1 MNNRMKWYAALA
13 CIGIAGISALAYIQ
27 STKGAPA
34 IEVSTY
40 AEPGAELAAAT
51 ELKFLPDSS
60 KAVPGMQLAA
70 QSDELALYFNPET
83 TEIAVLNRK
92 SGKVWRSNPED
103 LGSDAK
109 ASPFEKDR
117 LAAQLTIN
125 YRDAIGTL
133 GTITNFTDSIK
144 REQFKAEGIENGIR
158 ITYTIGDTS
167 LGIDALPKL
176 ISKKR
181 MEEKIYSKLDEATA
195 KYVSNRYFPLK
206 DNPEVLER
214 LDTAVSR
221 ALVLTRMLDAFA
233 KAGYTAEDLAA
244 DNQEN
249 GLSAAAGANRPNFT
263 VPIEYQLTGD
273 SMTIR
278 VPVRDI
284 KESEGYQIRT
294 VELLD
299 FFGAAGTAEE
309 GYMLVPDGSGSLI
322 ELNNGKIGEEVYA
335 QRVYGEDENNNS
347 RRRGQISEAARLPV
361 FGMKSGDEAWFA
373 TIDKGEGI
381 ASINADISGRKNSY
395 NYAYASF
402 AVRGE
407 DELEI
412 FKGNKVDEIQLLTD
426 DVYKGDL
433 QVRYSFLS
441 GQDAN
446 YSGMAKQY
454 REQLVKANILK
465 PKEASSKAAL
475 PFYLDVLGAVDKRK
489 SFLGIPYKGLMPM
502 TTVEQAGE
510 IADKLDAAGVSN
522 LQMRYVG
529 WFNEGIDH
537 KVPKSVSMDGELG
550 SKSELKDLAERLKAK
565 GGSLYPDVAFQHVLR
580 DNRDFKPAS
589 DAARFVT
596 REQAMLAPINRAF
609 NAMDLSL
616 GSTYLLS
623 PAKLPYFVD
632 KFIDKYGS
640 YGIDA
645 VSLRDMGDSLQA
657 DYRVSRV
664 VFRDVSKNIVT
675 EQLSKLEKSYP
686 NMMLTGGNAYALQYA
701 DQLIDVPM
709 SSSGFSIADQ
719 EIPFYEMVLHGYK
732 DYAGDAMNLDDN
744 QDLNYHL
751 LRSLEYGAA
760 PHFFW
765 SYESSSKLKFTA
777 YENLFSTHYT
787 DWLQKAADLYG
798 KVNQALAGVQSSA
811 IAEHIQHKP
820 GVVEVRYDNGTS
832 IYVNYTDEPANV
844 DGVQVAAKNFMVGGD
859 NK

>member
-1 MNNRMKWYAALA
+1 MKWYAALA

-34 IEVSTY
+34 IEVSAY
-40 AEPGAELAAAT
+40 ADPEAKPAAAG
-51 ELKFLPDSS
+51 ELKFMPDRAD
-60 KAVPGMQLAA
+60 AVPGMQLAA
-70 QSDELALYFNPET
+70 QSDALGLYFSPET
-83 TEIAVLNRK
+83 TEIAVLNRS
-92 SGKVWRSNPED
+92 SGKVWRSNPID
-103 LGSDAK
+103 MGSDAK

-117 LAAQLTIN
+117 LAAQVTIN
-125 YRDAIGTL
+125 YRDSIGTL
-133 GTITNFTDSIK
+133 GSITNFTDSIK

-195 KYVSNRYFPLK
+195 KYVSNRYFPLE

-221 ALVLTRMLDAFA
+221 ALVLNRMLDAFA
-233 KAGYTAEDLAA
+233 KAGYTPEDLAA

-249 GLSAAAGANRPNFT
+249 GLSAEAGSNRPNFT
-263 VPIEYQLTGD
+263 IPIEYRIVED
-273 SMTIR
+273 SLQIR
-278 VPVRDI
+278 VPVSEI
-284 KESEGYQIRT
+284 KESKGYQIRT

-299 FFGAAGTAEE
+299 FFGAAGTEE
-309 GYMLVPDGSGSLI
+309 KGYMLVPDGSGSLI
-322 ELNNGKIGEEVYA
+322 ELNNGKISEEVYA

-373 TIDKGEGI
+373 TIENGESI

-402 AVRGE
+402 AIRGE
-407 DELEI
+407 DELELY
-412 FKGNKVDEIQLLTD
+412 KGNKVDEIQMLTE
-426 DVYKGDL
+426 KAFQGDL
-433 QVRYSFLS
+433 QIRYNFLS
-441 GQDAN
+441 GGDAN
-446 YSGMAKQY
+446 YSGMAKLY
-454 REQLVKANILK
+454 REKLIKESVLK
-465 PKEASSKAAL
+465 PKEASGSAAL

-502 TTVEQAGE
+502 TTVKQAGE
-510 IADKLDAAGVSN
+510 IAKQLETAGVSN
-522 LQMRYVG
+522 IQMRYVG

-537 KVPKSVSMDGELG
+537 KVPKNVNMDGELG
-550 SKSELKDLAERLKAK
+550 SKNELKQLAEQLKAT
-565 GGSLYPDVAFQHVLR
+565 GGGLYPDVAFQHVLR

-596 REQAMLAPINRAF
+596 REQAMLAPINRAL

-616 GSTYLLS
+616 GSLYLLS

-632 KFIDKYGS
+632 QFIDDYDS
-640 YGIDA
+640 YGLDA

-657 DYRVSRV
+657 DYRVNRV
-664 VFRDVSKNIVT
+664 VFRDVAKNIVT
-675 EQLSKLEKSYP
+675 EQLGKLEKSYP
-686 NMMLTGGNAYALQYA
+686 NMLLTGGNAYALQYA
-701 DQLIDVPM
+701 DQLINVPM
-709 SSSGFSIADQ
+709 ASSGFSIADQ

-732 DYAGDAMNLDDN
+732 DYAGSAMNLDDN
-744 QDLNYHL
+744 QDLTYHL
-751 LRSLEYGAA
+751 LRSVEYGAA

-765 SYESSSKLKFTA
+765 SYESSSKLKFTS
-777 YENLFSTHYT
+777 YESLFSTHYT
-787 DWLQKAADLYG
+787 DWLQDAASLYG
-798 KVNQALAGVQSSA
+798 KVNNALAGLQSSA
-811 IAEHIQHKP
+811 IEEHIQHQP
-820 GVVEVRYDNGTS
+820 GVVQVRYDNGTS
-832 IYVNYTDEPANV
+832 VYVNYTDKPATV
-844 DGVQVAAKNFMVGGD
+844 DGVQIGAKNFLVGGD
-859 NK
+859 NQ